1 MAVYVTDA
9 DGIRRLVAG
18 NSDGDMALM
27 SPRHYVGEATIP
39 TRATDVLAPSWEG
52 KSTVTG
58 TPSPNN
64 PATITGVSFAATAIS
79 PDGQT
84 RSVDFGFTGYS
95 LPDGVRDTYDG
106 VRGDFVQR
114 VGKLVLDGTE
124 IWTTHSKFYVIENT
138 YKIYSQAIATH
149 LGFDDDELDDIFVKG
164 FYFNNL
170 GWLVV
175 NYDNGAEGVDN
186 FKSWLAAQAAAGTPV
201 TVYYELAQP
210 IAYNRKV
217 DITAFDGRTTVTGA
231 DAVDV
236 LEGRVL
242 RVADCL
248 PFEIVRSNRNLL
260 DNPYFTINQRDQ
272 KIYSGNYI
280 FGPDRWR
287 LNRISYDMETEEITV
302 LEHAGDSRKLYQTIE
317 AERIGG
323 NIATFSML
331 LGNNLYTLTSY
342 NRNTLSILDV
352 DIGQLLIYP
361 IENGIQHVE
370 LRPDKLSVDS
380 KLPKPYCK
388 LEEGAE
394 QTLARKIGDQ
404 WVLNDP
410 PPDPAL
416 ELLKCQRYFLKTM
429 ISRVF
434 CMPVNIN
441 GQCAL
446 IVPLKLPI
454 AMRLNKPV
462 IEAIEIVDWI
472 HHPNGYYDQN
482 IAIEIATV
490 NGDGNVEKDGNIGLT
505 LALQTPLQNYTDG
518 EFCCIASLKITLSAD
533 L

>member
-1 MAVYVTDA
+1 MAIYA
-9 DGIRRLVAG
+9 KGSDGIRRLVAG

-248 PFEIVRSNRNLL
+248 PFEIVQSNTNLL
-260 DNPYFTINQRDQ
+260 PNWYFANPINQRE
-272 KIYSGNYI
+272 KTAYEGPGPI
-280 FGPDRWR
+280 FDRYR
-287 LNRISYDMETEEITV
+287 TYASDARVTLSLDGVHISSKTNPRMYCLMDDLSKYRKNTV
-302 LEHAGDSRKLYQTIE
+302 F
-317 AERIGG
+317 
-323 NIATFSML
+323 TFSVLCNNKVEKITFDLLHTTEKTNDTISIAFNHKDLPYPGFLIGTML
-331 LGNNLYTLTSY
+331 N
-342 NRNTLSILDV
+342 
-352 DIGQLLIYP
+352 YP
-361 IENGIQHVE
+361 IAAA
-370 LRPDKLSVDS
+370 
-380 KLPKPYCK
+380 K
-388 LEEGAE
+388 LEKGTE

-410 PPDPAL
+410 PPDPTL
-416 ELLKCQRYFLKTM
+416 ELLKCQRYQCVIPFGVGQP
-429 ISRVF
+429 ISNVIVDGNGSAYF
-434 CMPVNIN
+434 PIYLPV
-441 GQCAL
+441 Q
-446 IVPLKLPI
+446 
-454 AMRLNKPV
+454 MRLDIAK
-462 IEAIEIVDWI
+462 IEIQGNLRTHI
-472 HHPNGYYDQN
+472 AGGGYRN
-482 IAIEIATV
+482 CEL
-490 NGDGNVEKDGNIGLT
+490 DGTASLQGNICNLRAHGLET
-505 LALQTPLQNYTDG
+505 NTACGLDSDTG
-518 EFCCIASLKITLSAD
+518 GKIIVDENL
-533 L
+533 

>member
-1 MAVYVTDA
+1 MAIYA
-9 DGIRRLVAG
+9 KGSDGIRRLVAG

-27 SPRHYVGEATIP
+27 SPRHYMGEATIP

-114 VGKLVLDGTE
+114 VGKLELDGTE

-248 PFEIVRSNRNLL
+248 PFEIVQSNTNLL
-260 DNPYFTINQRDQ
+260 PNWCFANPINQRE
-272 KIYSGNYI
+272 KTAYEGPGPI
-280 FGPDRWR
+280 FDRYR
-287 LNRISYDMETEEITV
+287 TYASDARVTLSLDGVHISSKTNPRMYCLMDDLSKYRKNTV
-302 LEHAGDSRKLYQTIE
+302 F
-317 AERIGG
+317 
-323 NIATFSML
+323 TFSVLCNNKVEKITFDLLHTTEKTNDTISIAFNHKDLPYPGFLIGTML
-331 LGNNLYTLTSY
+331 N
-342 NRNTLSILDV
+342 
-352 DIGQLLIYP
+352 YP
-361 IENGIQHVE
+361 IAAA
-370 LRPDKLSVDS
+370 
-380 KLPKPYCK
+380 K
-388 LEEGAE
+388 LEKGTE

-404 WVLNDP
+404 WILNDP
-410 PPDPAL
+410 PPDPTL
-416 ELLKCQRYFLKTM
+416 ELLKCQRYQCVIPFGVGQP
-429 ISRVF
+429 ISNVIVDGNGSAYF
-434 CMPVNIN
+434 PIYLPV
-441 GQCAL
+441 Q
-446 IVPLKLPI
+446 
-454 AMRLNKPV
+454 MRLDIAK
-462 IEAIEIVDWI
+462 IEIQGNLRTHI
-472 HHPNGYYDQN
+472 AGGGYRN
-482 IAIEIATV
+482 CEL
-490 NGDGNVEKDGNIGLT
+490 DGTASLQGNICNLRAYGLET
-505 LALQTPLQNYTDG
+505 NTACGLDSDTG
-518 EFCCIASLKITLSAD
+518 GKIIVDENL
-533 L
+533 

>member
-1 MAVYVTDA
+1 MAIYA
-9 DGIRRLVAG
+9 KGSDGIRRLVAG

-27 SPRHYVGEATIP
+27 SPRHYMGEATIP

-64 PATITGVSFAATAIS
+64 PATITGVSFAATATS

-114 VGKLVLDGTE
+114 VGKLELDGTE

-248 PFEIVRSNRNLL
+248 PFEIVQSNTNLL
-260 DNPYFTINQRDQ
+260 PNWCFANPINQRE
-272 KIYSGNYI
+272 KTAYEGPGPI
-280 FGPDRWR
+280 FDRYR
-287 LNRISYDMETEEITV
+287 TYASDARVTLSLDGVHISSKTNPRMYCLMDDLSKYRKNTV
-302 LEHAGDSRKLYQTIE
+302 F
-317 AERIGG
+317 
-323 NIATFSML
+323 TFSVLCNNKVEKITFDLLHTTEKTNDTISIAFNHKDLPYPGFLIGTML
-331 LGNNLYTLTSY
+331 N
-342 NRNTLSILDV
+342 
-352 DIGQLLIYP
+352 YP
-361 IENGIQHVE
+361 IAAA
-370 LRPDKLSVDS
+370 
-380 KLPKPYCK
+380 K
-388 LEEGAE
+388 LEKGTE

-410 PPDPAL
+410 PPDPTL
-416 ELLKCQRYFLKTM
+416 ELLKCQRYQCVIPFGVGQP
-429 ISRVF
+429 ISNVIVDGNGSAYF
-434 CMPVNIN
+434 PIYLPV
-441 GQCAL
+441 Q
-446 IVPLKLPI
+446 
-454 AMRLNKPV
+454 MRLDIAK
-462 IEAIEIVDWI
+462 IEIQGNLRTHI
-472 HHPNGYYDQN
+472 AGGGYRN
-482 IAIEIATV
+482 CEL
-490 NGDGNVEKDGNIGLT
+490 DGTASLQGNICNLRAYGLET
-505 LALQTPLQNYTDG
+505 NTACGLDSDTG
-518 EFCCIASLKITLSAD
+518 GKIIVDENL
-533 L
+533 

>member
-1 MAVYVTDA
+1 
-9 DGIRRLVAG
+9 
-18 NSDGDMALM
+18 
-27 SPRHYVGEATIP
+27 
-39 TRATDVLAPSWEG
+39 
-52 KSTVTG
+52 
-58 TPSPNN
+58 
-64 PATITGVSFAATAIS
+64 
-79 PDGQT
+79 
-84 RSVDFGFTGYS
+84 
-95 LPDGVRDTYDG
+95 
-106 VRGDFVQR
+106 
-114 VGKLVLDGTE
+114 
-124 IWTTHSKFYVIENT
+124 
-138 YKIYSQAIATH
+138 
-149 LGFDDDELDDIFVKG
+149 
-164 FYFNNL
+164 
-170 GWLVV
+170 
-175 NYDNGAEGVDN
+175 
-186 FKSWLAAQAAAGTPV
+186 
-201 TVYYELAQP
+201 
-210 IAYNRKV
+210 
-217 DITAFDGRTTVTGA
+217 
-231 DAVDV
+231 
-236 LEGRVL
+236 
-242 RVADCL
+242 
-248 PFEIVRSNRNLL
+248 
-260 DNPYFTINQRDQ
+260 
-272 KIYSGNYI
+272 
-280 FGPDRWR
+280 
-287 LNRISYDMETEEITV
+287 METEEITV

>member
-1 MAVYVTDA
+1 MAIYA
-9 DGIRRLVAG
+9 KGSDGIRRLVAG

-27 SPRHYVGEATIP
+27 SPRHYMGEATIP

-114 VGKLVLDGTE
+114 VGKLELDGTE

-138 YKIYSQAIATH
+138 SKIYSQAIATH
-149 LGFDDDELDDIFVKG
+149 LGFYDDELDDIFVKG

-248 PFEIVRSNRNLL
+248 PFEIVQSNTNLL
-260 DNPYFTINQRDQ
+260 PNWCFANPINQRE
-272 KIYSGNYI
+272 KTAYEGPGPI
-280 FGPDRWR
+280 FDRYR
-287 LNRISYDMETEEITV
+287 TYASDARVTLSLDGVHISSKTNPRMYCLMDDLSKYRKNTV
-302 LEHAGDSRKLYQTIE
+302 F
-317 AERIGG
+317 
-323 NIATFSML
+323 TFSVLCNNKVEKITFDLLHTTEKTNDTISIAFNHKDLPYPGFLIGTML
-331 LGNNLYTLTSY
+331 N
-342 NRNTLSILDV
+342 
-352 DIGQLLIYP
+352 YP
-361 IENGIQHVE
+361 IAAA
-370 LRPDKLSVDS
+370 
-380 KLPKPYCK
+380 K
-388 LEEGAE
+388 LEKGTE

-410 PPDPAL
+410 PPDPTL
-416 ELLKCQRYFLKTM
+416 ELLKCQRYQCVIPFGVGQP
-429 ISRVF
+429 ISNVIVDGNGSAYF
-434 CMPVNIN
+434 PIYLPV
-441 GQCAL
+441 Q
-446 IVPLKLPI
+446 
-454 AMRLNKPV
+454 MRLDIAK
-462 IEAIEIVDWI
+462 IEIQGNLRTHI
-472 HHPNGYYDQN
+472 AGGGYRN
-482 IAIEIATV
+482 CEL
-490 NGDGNVEKDGNIGLT
+490 DGTASLQGNICNLRAYGLET
-505 LALQTPLQNYTDG
+505 NTACGLDSDTG
-518 EFCCIASLKITLSAD
+518 GKIIVDENL
-533 L
+533 

>member
-1 MAVYVTDA
+1 MAIYA
-9 DGIRRLVAG
+9 KGSDGIRRLVAG

-58 TPSPNN
+58 IPSPDN

-124 IWTTHSKFYVIENT
+124 IWTTHGKFYVIENT

-201 TVYYELAQP
+201 IVYYELAQP
-210 IAYNRKV
+210 VAYNRKV

-248 PFEIVRSNRNLL
+248 PFEIVQSNTNLL
-260 DNPYFTINQRDQ
+260 PNWYFANPINQRE
-272 KIYSGNYI
+272 KTAYEGPGPI
-280 FGPDRWR
+280 FDRYR
-287 LNRISYDMETEEITV
+287 TYASDARVTLSLDGVHISSKTNPRMYCLMDDLSKYRKNTV
-302 LEHAGDSRKLYQTIE
+302 F
-317 AERIGG
+317 
-323 NIATFSML
+323 TFSVLCNNKVEKITFDLLHTTEKTNDTISIAFNHKDLPYPGFLIGTML
-331 LGNNLYTLTSY
+331 N
-342 NRNTLSILDV
+342 
-352 DIGQLLIYP
+352 YP
-361 IENGIQHVE
+361 IAAA
-370 LRPDKLSVDS
+370 
-380 KLPKPYCK
+380 K
-388 LEEGAE
+388 LEKGTE

-410 PPDPAL
+410 PPDPTL
-416 ELLKCQRYFLKTM
+416 ELLKCQRYQCVIPFGVGQP
-429 ISRVF
+429 ISNVIVDGNGSAYF
-434 CMPVNIN
+434 PIYLPV
-441 GQCAL
+441 Q
-446 IVPLKLPI
+446 
-454 AMRLNKPV
+454 MRLDIAK
-462 IEAIEIVDWI
+462 IEIQGNLRTHI
-472 HHPNGYYDQN
+472 AGGGYRN
-482 IAIEIATV
+482 CEL
-490 NGDGNVEKDGNIGLT
+490 DGTASLQGNICNLRAYGLET
-505 LALQTPLQNYTDG
+505 NTACGLDSDTG
-518 EFCCIASLKITLSAD
+518 GKIIVDENL
-533 L
+533 

>member
-1 MAVYVTDA
+1 MAIYA
-9 DGIRRLVAG
+9 KGSDGIRRLVAG
-18 NSDGDMALM
+18 NSDGDMTLM

-64 PATITGVSFAATAIS
+64 PATITGVSFAATATS

-114 VGKLVLDGTE
+114 VGKLELDGTE

-248 PFEIVRSNRNLL
+248 PFEIVQSNTNLL
-260 DNPYFTINQRDQ
+260 PNWCFANPINQRE
-272 KIYSGNYI
+272 KTAYEGPGPI
-280 FGPDRWR
+280 FDRYR
-287 LNRISYDMETEEITV
+287 TYASDARVTLSLDGVHISSKTNPRMYCLMDDLSKYRKNTV
-302 LEHAGDSRKLYQTIE
+302 F
-317 AERIGG
+317 
-323 NIATFSML
+323 TFSVLCNNKVEKITFDLLHTTEKTNDTISIAFNHKDLPYPGFLIGTML
-331 LGNNLYTLTSY
+331 N
-342 NRNTLSILDV
+342 
-352 DIGQLLIYP
+352 YP
-361 IENGIQHVE
+361 IAAA
-370 LRPDKLSVDS
+370 
-380 KLPKPYCK
+380 K
-388 LEEGAE
+388 LEKGTE

-410 PPDPAL
+410 PPDPTL
-416 ELLKCQRYFLKTM
+416 ELLKCQRYQCVIPFGVGQP
-429 ISRVF
+429 ISNVIVDGNGSAYF
-434 CMPVNIN
+434 PIYLPV
-441 GQCAL
+441 Q
-446 IVPLKLPI
+446 
-454 AMRLNKPV
+454 MRLDIAK
-462 IEAIEIVDWI
+462 IEIQGNLRTHI
-472 HHPNGYYDQN
+472 AGGGYRN
-482 IAIEIATV
+482 CEL
-490 NGDGNVEKDGNIGLT
+490 DGTASLQGNICNLRAYGLET
-505 LALQTPLQNYTDG
+505 NTACGLDSDTG
-518 EFCCIASLKITLSAD
+518 EKIIVDENL
-533 L
+533 

>member
-1 MAVYVTDA
+1 MAIYA
-9 DGIRRLVAG
+9 KGSDGIRRLVAG
-18 NSDGDMALM
+18 NSDGDMTLM

-114 VGKLVLDGTE
+114 VGKLELDGTE

-248 PFEIVRSNRNLL
+248 PFEIVQSNTNLL
-260 DNPYFTINQRDQ
+260 PNWCFANPINQRE
-272 KIYSGNYI
+272 KTAYEGPGPI
-280 FGPDRWR
+280 FDRYR
-287 LNRISYDMETEEITV
+287 TYASDARVTLSLDGVHISSKTNPRMYCLMDDLSKYRKNTV
-302 LEHAGDSRKLYQTIE
+302 F
-317 AERIGG
+317 
-323 NIATFSML
+323 TFSVLCNNKVEKITFDLLHTTEKTNDTISIAFNHKDLPYPGFLIGTML
-331 LGNNLYTLTSY
+331 N
-342 NRNTLSILDV
+342 
-352 DIGQLLIYP
+352 YP
-361 IENGIQHVE
+361 IAAA
-370 LRPDKLSVDS
+370 
-380 KLPKPYCK
+380 K
-388 LEEGAE
+388 LEKGTE

-410 PPDPAL
+410 PPDPTL
-416 ELLKCQRYFLKTM
+416 ELLKCQRYQCVIPFGVGQP
-429 ISRVF
+429 ISNVIVDGNGSAYF
-434 CMPVNIN
+434 PIYLPV
-441 GQCAL
+441 Q
-446 IVPLKLPI
+446 
-454 AMRLNKPV
+454 MRLDIAK
-462 IEAIEIVDWI
+462 IEIQGNLRTHI
-472 HHPNGYYDQN
+472 AGGGYRN
-482 IAIEIATV
+482 CEL
-490 NGDGNVEKDGNIGLT
+490 DGTASLQGNICNLRAYGLET
-505 LALQTPLQNYTDG
+505 NTACGLDSDTG
-518 EFCCIASLKITLSAD
+518 GKIIVDENL
-533 L
+533 

>member
-1 MAVYVTDA
+1 MAIYA
-9 DGIRRLVAG
+9 KGSDGIRRLVAG

-248 PFEIVRSNRNLL
+248 PFEIVQSNTNLL
-260 DNPYFTINQRDQ
+260 PNWYFANPINQRE
-272 KIYSGNYI
+272 KTAYEGPGPI
-280 FGPDRWR
+280 FDRYR
-287 LNRISYDMETEEITV
+287 TYASDARVTLSLDGVHISSKTNPRMYCLMDDLSKYRKNTV
-302 LEHAGDSRKLYQTIE
+302 F
-317 AERIGG
+317 
-323 NIATFSML
+323 TFSVLCNNKVEKITFDLLHTTEKTNDTISIAFNHKDLPYPGFLIGTML
-331 LGNNLYTLTSY
+331 N
-342 NRNTLSILDV
+342 
-352 DIGQLLIYP
+352 YP
-361 IENGIQHVE
+361 IAAA
-370 LRPDKLSVDS
+370 
-380 KLPKPYCK
+380 K
-388 LEEGAE
+388 LEKGTE

-410 PPDPAL
+410 PPDPTL
-416 ELLKCQRYFLKTM
+416 ELLKCQRYQCVIPFGVGQP
-429 ISRVF
+429 ISNVIVDGNGSAYF
-434 CMPVNIN
+434 PIYLPV
-441 GQCAL
+441 Q
-446 IVPLKLPI
+446 
-454 AMRLNKPV
+454 MRLDIAK
-462 IEAIEIVDWI
+462 IEIQGNLRTHI
-472 HHPNGYYDQN
+472 ASGGYCNCELDSTASLQ
-482 IAIEIATV
+482 
-490 NGDGNVEKDGNIGLT
+490 GNICNLRAYGLET
-505 LALQTPLQNYTDG
+505 NTACGLDSDTG
-518 EFCCIASLKITLSAD
+518 GKIIVDENL
-533 L
+533 

>member
-1 MAVYVTDA
+1 MAIYA
-9 DGIRRLVAG
+9 KGSDGIRRLVAG

-124 IWTTHSKFYVIENT
+124 NWKAEQSQYYLEFKGINPYVPQLCTHFVYSNTELVLTTPGYFVAN
-138 YKIYSQAIATH
+138 IY
-149 LGFDDDELDDIFVKG
+149 
-164 FYFNNL
+164 NNL
-170 GWLVV
+170 VIQ
-175 NYDNGAEGVDN
+175 YDGGSGGVDN
-186 FKSWLAAQAAAGTPV
+186 FKSWLTAQAIAGTPV
-201 TVYYELAQP
+201 TIYYELAQP

-248 PFEIVRSNRNLL
+248 PFEIVQSNTNLL
-260 DNPYFTINQRDQ
+260 PNWYFANPINQRE
-272 KIYSGNYI
+272 KTAYEGPGPI
-280 FGPDRWR
+280 FDRYR
-287 LNRISYDMETEEITV
+287 TYASDARVTLSLDGVHISSKTNPRMYCLMDDLSKYRKNTV
-302 LEHAGDSRKLYQTIE
+302 F
-317 AERIGG
+317 
-323 NIATFSML
+323 TFSVLCNNKVEKITFDLLHTTEKTNDTISIAFNHKDLPYPGFLIGTML
-331 LGNNLYTLTSY
+331 N
-342 NRNTLSILDV
+342 
-352 DIGQLLIYP
+352 YP
-361 IENGIQHVE
+361 IAAA
-370 LRPDKLSVDS
+370 
-380 KLPKPYCK
+380 K
-388 LEEGAE
+388 LEKGTE

-410 PPDPAL
+410 PPDPTL
-416 ELLKCQRYFLKTM
+416 ELLKCQRYQCVIPFGVGQP
-429 ISRVF
+429 ISNVIVDGNGSAYF
-434 CMPVNIN
+434 PIYLPV
-441 GQCAL
+441 Q
-446 IVPLKLPI
+446 
-454 AMRLNKPV
+454 MRLDIAK
-462 IEAIEIVDWI
+462 IEIQGNLRTHI
-472 HHPNGYYDQN
+472 ASGGYCNCELDSTASLQ
-482 IAIEIATV
+482 
-490 NGDGNVEKDGNIGLT
+490 GNICNLRAYGLET
-505 LALQTPLQNYTDG
+505 NTACGLDSDTG
-518 EFCCIASLKITLSAD
+518 GKIIVDENL
-533 L
+533 

>member
-58 TPSPNN
+58 TPSSNN

-124 IWTTHSKFYVIENT
+124 NWKAEQSQYYLEFKGINPYVPQLCTHFVYSNTELVLTTPGYFVAN
-138 YKIYSQAIATH
+138 IY
-149 LGFDDDELDDIFVKG
+149 
-164 FYFNNL
+164 NNL
-170 GWLVV
+170 VIQ
-175 NYDNGAEGVDN
+175 YDGGSGGVDN
-186 FKSWLAAQAAAGTPV
+186 FKSWLTAQAAAGTPV
-201 TVYYELAQP
+201 TVYYELARP

-248 PFEIVRSNRNLL
+248 PFEIVRSNRNLAL
-260 DNPYFTINQRDQ
+260 NPYFEINQRGLNTYNTTGYCVDGWHLWSTTNVGTVKPTYPGIDIIADENQQVVIEQ
-272 KIYSGNYI
+272 KIENI
-280 FGPDRWR
+280 
-287 LNRISYDMETEEITV
+287 
-302 LEHAGDSRKLYQTIE
+302 EHF
-317 AERIGG
+317 IGYPY
-323 NIATFSML
+323 TFSILITRITGHFTLQLTTVSEVRITNPGLYYLTAIIPEGSTVQNTMFRL
-331 LGNNLYTLTSY
+331 FTLGKTNLHCA
-342 NRNTLSILDV
+342 
-352 DIGQLLIYP
+352 
-361 IENGIQHVE
+361 GI
-370 LRPDKLSVDS
+370 
-380 KLPKPYCK
+380 K
-388 LEEGAE
+388 LEKGTE

-410 PPDPAL
+410 PPDPTL
-416 ELLKCQRYFLKTM
+416 ELLKCQRYQCVIPFGVGQP
-429 ISRVF
+429 ISNVIVDGNGSAYF
-434 CMPVNIN
+434 PIYLPV
-441 GQCAL
+441 Q
-446 IVPLKLPI
+446 
-454 AMRLNKPV
+454 MRLDIAK
-462 IEAIEIVDWI
+462 IEIQGNLRTHI
-472 HHPNGYYDQN
+472 ASGGYCNCELDSTASLQ
-482 IAIEIATV
+482 
-490 NGDGNVEKDGNIGLT
+490 GNICNLRAYGLET
-505 LALQTPLQNYTDG
+505 NTACGLDSDTG
-518 EFCCIASLKITLSAD
+518 GKIIVDENL
-533 L
+533 

>member
-1 MAVYVTDA
+1 MAIYA
-9 DGIRRLVAG
+9 KGSDGIRRLVAG

-27 SPRHYVGEATIP
+27 SPRHYMGEATIP

-64 PATITGVSFAATAIS
+64 PATITGVSFAATATS

-114 VGKLVLDGTE
+114 VGKLELDGTE

-248 PFEIVRSNRNLL
+248 PFEIVRSNRNLAL
-260 DNPYFTINQRDQ
+260 NPYFEINQRGLNTYNTTGYCVDGWHLWSTTNVGTVKPTYPGIDIIADENQQVVIEQ
-272 KIYSGNYI
+272 KIENI
-280 FGPDRWR
+280 
-287 LNRISYDMETEEITV
+287 
-302 LEHAGDSRKLYQTIE
+302 EHF
-317 AERIGG
+317 IGYPY
-323 NIATFSML
+323 TFSILITRITGHFTLQLTTVSEVRITNPGLYYLTAIIPEGSTVQNTMFRL
-331 LGNNLYTLTSY
+331 FTLGKTNLHCA
-342 NRNTLSILDV
+342 
-352 DIGQLLIYP
+352 
-361 IENGIQHVE
+361 GI
-370 LRPDKLSVDS
+370 
-380 KLPKPYCK
+380 K
-388 LEEGAE
+388 LEKGTE

-404 WVLNDP
+404 WILNDP
-410 PPDPAL
+410 PPDPTL
-416 ELLKCQRYFLKTM
+416 ELLKCQRYQCVIPFGVGQP
-429 ISRVF
+429 ISNVIVDGNGSAYF
-434 CMPVNIN
+434 PIYLPV
-441 GQCAL
+441 Q
-446 IVPLKLPI
+446 
-454 AMRLNKPV
+454 MRLDIAK
-462 IEAIEIVDWI
+462 IEIQGNLRTHI
-472 HHPNGYYDQN
+472 AGGGYRN
-482 IAIEIATV
+482 CEL
-490 NGDGNVEKDGNIGLT
+490 DGTASLQGNICNLRAYGLET
-505 LALQTPLQNYTDG
+505 NTACGLDSDTG
-518 EFCCIASLKITLSAD
+518 GKIIVDENL
-533 L
+533 

>member
-1 MAVYVTDA
+1 MAIYA
-9 DGIRRLVAG
+9 KGSDGIRRLVAG
-18 NSDGDMALM
+18 NSDGDMTLM

-124 IWTTHSKFYVIENT
+124 NWLTVSVSEILTIYYIRLYSAKTKHNMISSHFVYNKSNDVCPSFHIDAFNVLIFNYEN
-138 YKIYSQAIATH
+138 
-149 LGFDDDELDDIFVKG
+149 GVG
-164 FYFNNL
+164 
-170 GWLVV
+170 
-175 NYDNGAEGVDN
+175 GVDN

-231 DAVDV
+231 DAMDV

-248 PFEIVRSNRNLL
+248 PFEIVRSNRNLAL
-260 DNPYFTINQRDQ
+260 NPYFEINQRGLNTYNTTGYYVDGWHLWSTTNVGTVKPTYPGIDIIADENQQVVIEQ
-272 KIYSGNYI
+272 KIENI
-280 FGPDRWR
+280 
-287 LNRISYDMETEEITV
+287 
-302 LEHAGDSRKLYQTIE
+302 EHF
-317 AERIGG
+317 IGYPY
-323 NIATFSML
+323 TFSILITRITGHFTLQLTTVSEVRITNPGLYYLTAIIPEGSTVQNTMFRL
-331 LGNNLYTLTSY
+331 FTLGKTNLHCA
-342 NRNTLSILDV
+342 
-352 DIGQLLIYP
+352 
-361 IENGIQHVE
+361 GI
-370 LRPDKLSVDS
+370 
-380 KLPKPYCK
+380 K
-388 LEEGAE
+388 LEKGTE

-410 PPDPAL
+410 PPDPTL
-416 ELLKCQRYFLKTM
+416 ELLKCQRYQCVIPFGVGQP
-429 ISRVF
+429 ISNVIVDGNGSAYF
-434 CMPVNIN
+434 PIYLPV
-441 GQCAL
+441 Q
-446 IVPLKLPI
+446 
-454 AMRLNKPV
+454 MRLDIAK
-462 IEAIEIVDWI
+462 IEIQGNLRTHI
-472 HHPNGYYDQN
+472 AGGGYRN
-482 IAIEIATV
+482 CEL
-490 NGDGNVEKDGNIGLT
+490 DGT
-505 LALQTPLQNYTDG
+505 
-518 EFCCIASLKITLSAD
+518 ASLQANICNLRAYGLETNTACGLDSDTGGKIIVDENL
-533 L
+533 

>member
-1 MAVYVTDA
+1 MAIYA
-9 DGIRRLVAG
+9 KGSDGIRRLVAG
-18 NSDGDMALM
+18 NSDGDMTLM

-114 VGKLVLDGTE
+114 VGKLELDGTE

-248 PFEIVRSNRNLL
+248 PFEIVQSNTNLL
-260 DNPYFTINQRDQ
+260 PNWCFANPINQRE
-272 KIYSGNYI
+272 KTAYEGPGPI
-280 FGPDRWR
+280 FDRYR
-287 LNRISYDMETEEITV
+287 TYASDARVTLSLDGVHISSKTNPRMYCLMDDLSKYRKNTV
-302 LEHAGDSRKLYQTIE
+302 F
-317 AERIGG
+317 
-323 NIATFSML
+323 TFSVLCNNKVEKITFDLLHTTEKTNDTISIAFNHKDLPYPGFLIGTML
-331 LGNNLYTLTSY
+331 N
-342 NRNTLSILDV
+342 
-352 DIGQLLIYP
+352 YP
-361 IENGIQHVE
+361 IAAA
-370 LRPDKLSVDS
+370 
-380 KLPKPYCK
+380 K
-388 LEEGAE
+388 LEKGTE

-410 PPDPAL
+410 PPDPTL
-416 ELLKCQRYFLKTM
+416 ELLKCQRYQCVIPFGVGQP
-429 ISRVF
+429 ISNVIVDGNGSAYF
-434 CMPVNIN
+434 PIYLPV
-441 GQCAL
+441 Q
-446 IVPLKLPI
+446 
-454 AMRLNKPV
+454 MRLDIAK
-462 IEAIEIVDWI
+462 IEIQGNLRTHI
-472 HHPNGYYDQN
+472 AGGGYRN
-482 IAIEIATV
+482 CEL
-490 NGDGNVEKDGNIGLT
+490 DGTASLQGNICNLRAYGLET
-505 LALQTPLQNYTDG
+505 NTACGLDSDTG
-518 EFCCIASLKITLSAD
+518 EKIIVDENL
-533 L
+533 

>member
-1 MAVYVTDA
+1 MAIYA
-9 DGIRRLVAG
+9 KGSDGIRRLVAG
-18 NSDGDMALM
+18 NSDGDMTLM

-64 PATITGVSFAATAIS
+64 PATITGVSFAATATS

-114 VGKLVLDGTE
+114 VGKLELDGTE

-248 PFEIVRSNRNLL
+248 PFEIVQSNTNLL
-260 DNPYFTINQRDQ
+260 PNWCFANPINQRE
-272 KIYSGNYI
+272 KTAYEGPGPI
-280 FGPDRWR
+280 FDRYR
-287 LNRISYDMETEEITV
+287 TYASDARVTLSLDGVHISSKTNPRMYCLMDDLSKYRKNTV
-302 LEHAGDSRKLYQTIE
+302 F
-317 AERIGG
+317 
-323 NIATFSML
+323 TFSVLCNNKVEKITFDLLHTTEKTNDTISIAFNHKDLPYPGFLIGTML
-331 LGNNLYTLTSY
+331 N
-342 NRNTLSILDV
+342 
-352 DIGQLLIYP
+352 YP
-361 IENGIQHVE
+361 IAAA
-370 LRPDKLSVDS
+370 
-380 KLPKPYCK
+380 K
-388 LEEGAE
+388 LEKGTE

-404 WVLNDP
+404 WILNDP
-410 PPDPAL
+410 PPDPTL
-416 ELLKCQRYFLKTM
+416 ELLKCQRYQCVIPFGVGQP
-429 ISRVF
+429 ISNVIVDGNGSAYF
-434 CMPVNIN
+434 PIYLPV
-441 GQCAL
+441 Q
-446 IVPLKLPI
+446 
-454 AMRLNKPV
+454 MRLDIAK
-462 IEAIEIVDWI
+462 IEIQGNLRTHI
-472 HHPNGYYDQN
+472 AGGGYRN
-482 IAIEIATV
+482 CEL
-490 NGDGNVEKDGNIGLT
+490 DGTASLQGNICNLRAYGLET
-505 LALQTPLQNYTDG
+505 NTACGLDSDTG
-518 EFCCIASLKITLSAD
+518 GKIIVDENL
-533 L
+533 

>member
-1 MAVYVTDA
+1 MAIYA
-9 DGIRRLVAG
+9 KGSDGIRRLVAG

-27 SPRHYVGEATIP
+27 SPRHYMGEATIP

-64 PATITGVSFAATAIS
+64 PATITGVSFAATATS

-114 VGKLVLDGTE
+114 VGKLELDGTE

-248 PFEIVRSNRNLL
+248 PFEIVQSNTNLL
-260 DNPYFTINQRDQ
+260 PNWCFANPINQRE
-272 KIYSGNYI
+272 KTAYEGPGPI
-280 FGPDRWR
+280 FDRYR
-287 LNRISYDMETEEITV
+287 TYASDARVTLSLDGVHISSKTNPRMYCLMDDLSKYRKNTV
-302 LEHAGDSRKLYQTIE
+302 F
-317 AERIGG
+317 
-323 NIATFSML
+323 TFSVLCNNKVEKITFDLLHTTEKTNDTISIAFNHKDLPYPGFLIGTML
-331 LGNNLYTLTSY
+331 N
-342 NRNTLSILDV
+342 
-352 DIGQLLIYP
+352 YP
-361 IENGIQHVE
+361 IAAA
-370 LRPDKLSVDS
+370 
-380 KLPKPYCK
+380 K
-388 LEEGAE
+388 LEKGTE

-410 PPDPAL
+410 PPDPTL
-416 ELLKCQRYFLKTM
+416 ELLKCQRYQCVIPFGVGQP
-429 ISRVF
+429 ISNVIVDGNGSAYF
-434 CMPVNIN
+434 PIYLPV
-441 GQCAL
+441 Q
-446 IVPLKLPI
+446 
-454 AMRLNKPV
+454 MRLDIAK
-462 IEAIEIVDWI
+462 IEIQGNLRTHI
-472 HHPNGYYDQN
+472 AGGGYRN
-482 IAIEIATV
+482 CEL
-490 NGDGNVEKDGNIGLT
+490 DGTASLQGNICNLRAYGLET
-505 LALQTPLQNYTDG
+505 NTACGLDSDTG
-518 EFCCIASLKITLSAD
+518 EKIIVDENL
-533 L
+533 

>member
-1 MAVYVTDA
+1 MAIYA
-9 DGIRRLVAG
+9 KGSDGIRRLVAG

-27 SPRHYVGEATIP
+27 FPRHYMGEGTIP

-64 PATITGVSFAATAIS
+64 PATITGVSFAATATS

-114 VGKLVLDGTE
+114 VGKLELDGTE

-217 DITAFDGRTTVTGA
+217 DITAFDGWTTVTGA

-248 PFEIVRSNRNLL
+248 PFEIVQSNTNLL
-260 DNPYFTINQRDQ
+260 PNWYFANPINQRE
-272 KIYSGNYI
+272 KTAYEGPGPI
-280 FGPDRWR
+280 FDRYR
-287 LNRISYDMETEEITV
+287 TYASDARVTLSLDGVHISSKTNPRMYCLMDDLSKYRKNTV
-302 LEHAGDSRKLYQTIE
+302 F
-317 AERIGG
+317 
-323 NIATFSML
+323 TFSVLCNNKVEKITFDLLHTTEKTNDTISIAFNHKDLPYPGFLIGTML
-331 LGNNLYTLTSY
+331 N
-342 NRNTLSILDV
+342 
-352 DIGQLLIYP
+352 YP
-361 IENGIQHVE
+361 IAAA
-370 LRPDKLSVDS
+370 
-380 KLPKPYCK
+380 K
-388 LEEGAE
+388 LEKGTE

-410 PPDPAL
+410 PPDPTL
-416 ELLKCQRYFLKTM
+416 ELLKCQRYQCVIPFGVGQP
-429 ISRVF
+429 ISNVIVDGNGSAYF
-434 CMPVNIN
+434 PIYLPV
-441 GQCAL
+441 Q
-446 IVPLKLPI
+446 
-454 AMRLNKPV
+454 MRLDIAK
-462 IEAIEIVDWI
+462 IEIQGNLRTHI
-472 HHPNGYYDQN
+472 AGGGYRN
-482 IAIEIATV
+482 CEL
-490 NGDGNVEKDGNIGLT
+490 DGTASLQGNICNLRAYGLET
-505 LALQTPLQNYTDG
+505 NTACGLDSDTG
-518 EFCCIASLKITLSAD
+518 GKIIVDENL
-533 L
+533 

>member
-1 MAVYVTDA
+1 MAIYA
-9 DGIRRLVAG
+9 KGSDGIRRLVAG

-27 SPRHYVGEATIP
+27 SPRHYMGEATIP

-114 VGKLVLDGTE
+114 VGKLELDGTE

-248 PFEIVRSNRNLL
+248 PFEIVQSNTNLL
-260 DNPYFTINQRDQ
+260 PNWCFANPINQRE
-272 KIYSGNYI
+272 KTAYEGPGPI
-280 FGPDRWR
+280 FDRYR
-287 LNRISYDMETEEITV
+287 TYASDARVTLSLDGVHISSKTNPRMYCLMDDLSKYRKNTV
-302 LEHAGDSRKLYQTIE
+302 F
-317 AERIGG
+317 
-323 NIATFSML
+323 TFSVLCNNKVEKITFDLLHTTEKTNDTISIAFNHKDLPYPGFLIGTML
-331 LGNNLYTLTSY
+331 N
-342 NRNTLSILDV
+342 
-352 DIGQLLIYP
+352 YP
-361 IENGIQHVE
+361 IAAA
-370 LRPDKLSVDS
+370 
-380 KLPKPYCK
+380 K
-388 LEEGAE
+388 LEKGTE

-410 PPDPAL
+410 PPDPTL
-416 ELLKCQRYFLKTM
+416 ELLKCQRYQCVIPFGVGQP
-429 ISRVF
+429 ISNVIVDGNGSAYF
-434 CMPVNIN
+434 PIYLPV
-441 GQCAL
+441 Q
-446 IVPLKLPI
+446 
-454 AMRLNKPV
+454 MRLDIAK
-462 IEAIEIVDWI
+462 IEIQGNLRTHI
-472 HHPNGYYDQN
+472 AGGGYRN
-482 IAIEIATV
+482 CEL
-490 NGDGNVEKDGNIGLT
+490 DGTASLQGNICNLRAYGLET
-505 LALQTPLQNYTDG
+505 NTACGLDSDTG
-518 EFCCIASLKITLSAD
+518 GKIIVDENL
-533 L
+533 

>member
-1 MAVYVTDA
+1 MAIYA
-9 DGIRRLVAG
+9 KGSDGIRRLVAG
-18 NSDGDMALM
+18 NGDGDMALM
-27 SPRHYVGEATIP
+27 SPRHYIGEATIP

-64 PATITGVSFAATAIS
+64 PATITGVSFAATATG

-84 RSVDFGFTGYS
+84 RSVDLGFTGYS
-95 LPDGVRDTYDG
+95 LPDGARDTYDG

-124 IWTTHSKFYVIENT
+124 NWTTHSKFYVIENT

-248 PFEIVRSNRNLL
+248 PFEIVRSNRNLAL
-260 DNPYFTINQRDQ
+260 NPYFEINQRGLNTYNTTGYCVDGWHLWSTTNVGTVKPTYPGIDIIADENQQVVIEQ
-272 KIYSGNYI
+272 KIENI
-280 FGPDRWR
+280 
-287 LNRISYDMETEEITV
+287 
-302 LEHAGDSRKLYQTIE
+302 EHF
-317 AERIGG
+317 IGYPY
-323 NIATFSML
+323 TFSILITRITGHFTLQLTTVSEVRITNPGLYYLTAIIPEGSTVQNTMFRL
-331 LGNNLYTLTSY
+331 FTLGKTNLHCA
-342 NRNTLSILDV
+342 
-352 DIGQLLIYP
+352 
-361 IENGIQHVE
+361 GI
-370 LRPDKLSVDS
+370 
-380 KLPKPYCK
+380 K
-388 LEEGAE
+388 LEKGTE

-410 PPDPAL
+410 PPDPTL
-416 ELLKCQRYFLKTM
+416 ELLKCQRYQCVIPFGVGQP
-429 ISRVF
+429 ISNVIVDGNGSAYF
-434 CMPVNIN
+434 PIYLPV
-441 GQCAL
+441 Q
-446 IVPLKLPI
+446 
-454 AMRLNKPV
+454 MRLDIAK
-462 IEAIEIVDWI
+462 IEIQGNLRTHI
-472 HHPNGYYDQN
+472 ASGGYCNCELDSTASLQ
-482 IAIEIATV
+482 
-490 NGDGNVEKDGNIGLT
+490 GNICNLRAYGLET
-505 LALQTPLQNYTDG
+505 NTACGLDSDTG
-518 EFCCIASLKITLSAD
+518 GKIIVDENL
-533 L
+533 